1 MKQELEE
8 YYSGKKVLITGGLG
22 FLGSNLAHALVKL
35 GAEVTIVDALLAP
48 FGGNIFNVEGI
59 KTELRVEIADI
70 RDTEVIRRLVP
81 GQDLMFNLAGQVS
94 HVDSMTDP
102 LRDYDI
108 NIRGNLNI
116 LEIARKENPH
126 IKIVYAGTRGQYGK
140 LAHLPADEKA
150 PRFPVDIYGV
160 NKDAVER
167 FHLIYKSLYGL
178 RTTSIRINNTYGPRH
193 QMKHAK
199 FGILN
204 WFIRLAMDGQTIKVF
219 GDGSQLRDY
228 NYVDDVT
235 DAFLT
240 VGASEKANGEAFNLG
255 SGYAVKF
262 LDMVKRIIEV
272 SASGRYEFVP
282 WPKTRKEV
290 EVGDYLADYSKI
302 QKELG
307 WKPKVELEEGL
318 KLTVDFYRKHRTQ
331 YWN

>member
-35 GAEVTIVDALLAP
+35 GAKVTIVDALLAP

-70 RDTEVIRRLVP
+70 RDTEVIRRLIP

-140 LAHLPADEKA
+140 LAHLPVDEKA

-160 NKDAVER
+160 NKDAGER

-240 VGASEKANGEAFNLG
+240 VGATEKVNGEAFNLG

-290 EVGDYLADYSKI
+290 EVGGYLADYSKI